1 MKNTLEQEL
10 KQIRRRKNS
19 MRNLKNKPDRE
30 ELWMLV
36 LSALFAGVTIG
47 IIAWSV
53 ILIINK

>member
-19 MRNLKNKPDRE
+19 MRNLKNKPDRK
-30 ELWMLV
+30 ELYFLV
-36 LSALFAGVTIG
+36 VSALVAGVTIG